1 LFFLLTPTKSSEPKS
16 VCHLTDGLRAKL
28 SSSADE
34 LSLSG
39 DMKKFIIV
47 LITLYAL
54 PTFVLADSTNVVN
67 NVTTSVSTGGNT
79 SDGVVTEG
87 QSKGSVKIYT
97 EVNGEVVEDFQKEVS
112 GEKQIN
118 YEVSNEF
125 EGGRVETKVEVNGNV
140 SKAPFDTLQMFIKYV
155 KYVFSFFKF

>member
-1 LFFLLTPTKSSEPKS
+1 M
-16 VCHLTDGLRAKL
+16 H
-28 SSSADE
+28 
-34 LSLSG
+34 
-39 DMKKFIIV
+39 
-47 LITLYAL
+47 
-54 PTFVLADSTNVVN
+54 VLADSTNVVN